1 MTTPPA
7 NGFSFRIT
15 SVLTV
20 ATLVTTFGCRGDLPE
35 DELPIEVQVD
45 TAPTPPIVGPARL
58 VVTVSDSAGTPVSDA
73 SIEVEGTMSHAGM
86 TPVRERA
93 EPADPGRYVVPEF
106 EFTMGG
112 DWILRLEITL
122 ADGRQGV
129 RTRELRVIAGGPPSE
144 DGA

>member
-1 MTTPPA
+1 MTTPPKD
-7 NGFSFRIT
+7 GFNLRT
-15 SVLTV
+15 ASVLTAV
-20 ATLVTTFGCRGDLPE
+20 ILIAAFGCRGDLPE
-35 DELPIEVQVD
+35 DDLPIEVQVE
-45 TAPTPPIVGPARL
+45 TAPTPPIVGPSRL
-58 VVTVSDSAGTPVSDA
+58 VVSVTDSAGAPVSDA

-86 TPVRERA
+86 APVRERA
-93 EPADPGRYVVPEF
+93 EPADLGRYIVPEF

-129 RTRELRVIAGGPPSE
+129 RTRELRVISGGPPTE